1 MKPKELALAIAGI
14 LDSKKA
20 DKITILEVNHLTTI
34 ADYFVIASGRNAIQ
48 VRAMAEDVED
58 GIAEE
63 RQIPARRKEGYNEGR
78 WIVLDYASVIVH
90 IFHQEEREFYNIE
103 RLWMDGSNQV
113 PFVAA
118 PQEVQG
124 GEEK

>member
-1 MKPKELALAIAGI
+1 MKPKELALAIAEI

-34 ADYFVIASGRNAIQ
+34 ADYFVIASGWNAIQ

-58 GIAEE
+58 RLAEE
-63 RQIPARRKEGYNEGR
+63 REIPPRRKEGLNEGR

-113 PFVAA
+113 PFAAA
-118 PQEVQG
+118 PQDE
-124 GEEK
+124 